1 MPRFPAPVSDDAVSP
16 LRHRPFVLML
26 LAAVGTFGGFALLL
40 PVVPLWTVHQGAGSV
55 VAGASTG
62 VFMASTVLA
71 QFAVPAFVRAFGYR
85 AGLVLGALLIGVP
98 TPLLAV
104 FASAPAILAVSF
116 VRGLGFGLLTVCAS
130 ALIAE
135 LLPAA
140 SVARGSGLYGLAVG
154 VPQLVG
160 LPSGTAIAENWGFV
174 PVFVLATALPLVA
187 LLPTLGVPRS
197 RPKDDSLRG
206 GLRGAL
212 DVAGATWQ
220 PWLPMLAVSTGYGAL
235 ATFLPIVLDPST
247 AAVALLVAPGAAMLT
262 RWLAGHYSDRTAA
275 PGRMLLPALFA
286 GGAGLLGF
294 ALVSESG
301 GSTAGAVVAVVSVAV
316 FGVGFGVVQNDAL
329 VAMFAR
335 IPAAQASV
343 AWNVAFDAGQGLG
356 AVAVGALISATTVGT
371 SFTLLAVA
379 ALAVLPVAWQAGRT
393 PGRSG

>member
-1 MPRFPAPVSDDAVSP
+1 MSDVPASP

-26 LAAVGTFGGFALLL
+26 SAAVGAFAGFALLL
-40 PVVPLWTVHQGAGSV
+40 PVVPLWTVRQGAGSV
-55 VAGASTG
+55 IAGASTG

-104 FASAPAILAVSF
+104 FPSAGAILATSF

-135 LLPAA
+135 LLPSE

-154 VPQLVG
+154 MPQLVG
-160 LPSGTAIAENWGFV
+160 LPAGTAIAENWGFV
-174 PVFVLATALPLVA
+174 PVFVLATVLPLVA
-187 LLPTLGVPRS
+187 ILPIAGLPRS
-197 RPKDDSLRG
+197 RPRDTARG
-206 GLRGAL
+206 GLRGAV
-212 DVAGATWQ
+212 DVAAATWR

-235 ATFLPIVLDPST
+235 ATFLPIVLSPSV
-247 AAVALLVAPGAAMLT
+247 AAAALLVVPGAAMFT
-262 RWLAGHYSDRTAA
+262 RWLAGHYGDRVAA
-275 PGRMLLPALFA
+275 PGRMLLPALA
-286 GGAGLLGF
+286 VGGAGLLGF
-294 ALVSESG
+294 ALVSEADG
-301 GSTAGAVVAVVSVAV
+301 LAAVAVVAVAL

-335 IPAAQASV
+335 APAAQASV

-356 AVAVGALISATTVGT
+356 AVALGALISGTTVATG
-371 SFTLLAVA
+371 FTLLAVA

-393 PGRSG
+393 TPRNG

>member
-1 MPRFPAPVSDDAVSP
+1 MSDVPASP

-26 LAAVGTFGGFALLL
+26 SAAVGAFAGFALLL
-40 PVVPLWTVHQGAGSV
+40 PVVPLWTVRQGAGSV
-55 VAGASTG
+55 IAGASTG

-104 FASAPAILAVSF
+104 FPSAGAILATSF

-135 LLPAA
+135 LLPSE

-160 LPSGTAIAENWGFV
+160 LPAGTAIAENWGFV
-174 PVFVLATALPLVA
+174 PVFVLATVLPLVA
-187 LLPTLGVPRS
+187 ILPIAGLPRS
-197 RPKDDSLRG
+197 RPRDTARG
-206 GLRGAL
+206 GLRGAV
-212 DVAGATWQ
+212 DVAAATWR

-235 ATFLPIVLDPST
+235 ATFLPIVLSPSV
-247 AAVALLVAPGAAMLT
+247 AAAALLVVPGAAMFT
-262 RWLAGHYSDRTAA
+262 RWLAGHYGDRVAA
-275 PGRMLLPALFA
+275 PGRMLLPALA
-286 GGAGLLGF
+286 VGGAGLLGF
-294 ALVSESG
+294 ALVSETDG
-301 GSTAGAVVAVVSVAV
+301 LAAVVAVAL

-335 IPAAQASV
+335 APAAQASV

-356 AVAVGALISATTVGT
+356 AVALGALISGTTVATG
-371 SFTLLAVA
+371 FTLLAVA

-393 PGRSG
+393 TPRNG

>member
-1 MPRFPAPVSDDAVSP
+1 MSIPSTSAVSDVPASP

-26 LAAVGTFGGFALLL
+26 SAAVGAFAGFALLL
-40 PVVPLWTVHQGAGSV
+40 PVVPLWTVRQGAGSV
-55 VAGASTG
+55 IAGASTG

-104 FASAPAILAVSF
+104 FPSAGAILATSF

-135 LLPAA
+135 LLPSE

-154 VPQLVG
+154 MPQLVG
-160 LPSGTAIAENWGFV
+160 LPAGTAIAENWGFV
-174 PVFVLATALPLVA
+174 PVFVLATVLPLVA
-187 LLPTLGVPRS
+187 ILPIAGLPRS
-197 RPKDDSLRG
+197 RPRDTARG
-206 GLRGAL
+206 GLRGAV
-212 DVAGATWQ
+212 DVAAATWR

-235 ATFLPIVLDPST
+235 ATFLPIVLSPSV
-247 AAVALLVAPGAAMLT
+247 AAAALLVVPGAAMFT
-262 RWLAGHYSDRTAA
+262 RWLAGHYGDRVAA
-275 PGRMLLPALFA
+275 PGRMLLPALA
-286 GGAGLLGF
+286 VGGAGLLGF
-294 ALVSESG
+294 ALVSETDG
-301 GSTAGAVVAVVSVAV
+301 LAAVAVVAVAL

-335 IPAAQASV
+335 APAAQASV

-356 AVAVGALISATTVGT
+356 AVALGALISGTTVATG
-371 SFTLLAVA
+371 FTLLAVA

-393 PGRSG
+393 TPRNG

>member
-1 MPRFPAPVSDDAVSP
+1 MSDVPASP

-26 LAAVGTFGGFALLL
+26 SAAVGAFAGFALLL
-40 PVVPLWTVHQGAGSV
+40 PVVPLWTVRQGAGSV
-55 VAGASTG
+55 IAGASTG

-104 FASAPAILAVSF
+104 FPSAGAILATSF

-135 LLPAA
+135 LLPSE

-154 VPQLVG
+154 MPQLVG
-160 LPSGTAIAENWGFV
+160 LPAGTAIAENWGFV
-174 PVFVLATALPLVA
+174 PVFVLATVLPLVA
-187 LLPTLGVPRS
+187 ILPIAGLPRS
-197 RPKDDSLRG
+197 RPRDTARG
-206 GLRGAL
+206 GLRGAV
-212 DVAGATWQ
+212 DVAAATWR

-235 ATFLPIVLDPST
+235 ATFLPIVLSPSV
-247 AAVALLVAPGAAMLT
+247 AAAALLVVPGAAMFT
-262 RWLAGHYSDRTAA
+262 RWLAGHYGDRVAA
-275 PGRMLLPALFA
+275 PGRMLLPALA
-286 GGAGLLGF
+286 VGGAGLLGF
-294 ALVSESG
+294 ALVSETDG
-301 GSTAGAVVAVVSVAV
+301 LAAVAVVAVAL

-335 IPAAQASV
+335 APAAQASV

-356 AVAVGALISATTVGT
+356 AVALGALISGTTVATG
-371 SFTLLAVA
+371 FTLLAVA

-393 PGRSG
+393 TPRNG

>member
-1 MPRFPAPVSDDAVSP
+1 MSDVPASP

-26 LAAVGTFGGFALLL
+26 SAAVGAFAGFALLL
-40 PVVPLWTVHQGAGSV
+40 PVVPLWTVRQGAGSV
-55 VAGASTG
+55 IAGASTG

-104 FASAPAILAVSF
+104 FPSAGAILATSF

-135 LLPAA
+135 LLPSE

-160 LPSGTAIAENWGFV
+160 LPAGTAIAENWGFV
-174 PVFVLATALPLVA
+174 PVFVLATVLPLVA
-187 LLPTLGVPRS
+187 ILPIAGLPRS
-197 RPKDDSLRG
+197 RPRDTARG
-206 GLRGAL
+206 GLRGAV
-212 DVAGATWQ
+212 DVAAATWR

-235 ATFLPIVLDPST
+235 ATFLPIVLSPSV
-247 AAVALLVAPGAAMLT
+247 AAAALLVVPGAAMFT
-262 RWLAGHYSDRTAA
+262 RWLAGHYGDRVAA
-275 PGRMLLPALFA
+275 PGRMLLPALA
-286 GGAGLLGF
+286 VGGAGLLGF
-294 ALVSESG
+294 ALVSETDG
-301 GSTAGAVVAVVSVAV
+301 LAAVAVVAVAL

-335 IPAAQASV
+335 APAAQASV

-356 AVAVGALISATTVGT
+356 AVALGALISGTTVATG
-371 SFTLLAVA
+371 FTLLAVA

-393 PGRSG
+393 TPRNG

>member
-1 MPRFPAPVSDDAVSP
+1 MSDVPASP

-26 LAAVGTFGGFALLL
+26 SAAVGAFAGFALLL
-40 PVVPLWTVHQGAGSV
+40 PVVPLWTVRQGAGSV
-55 VAGASTG
+55 IAGASTG

-104 FASAPAILAVSF
+104 FPSAGAILATSF

-135 LLPAA
+135 LLPSE

-154 VPQLVG
+154 MPQLVG
-160 LPSGTAIAENWGFV
+160 LPAGTAIAENWGFV
-174 PVFVLATALPLVA
+174 PVFVLATVLPLVA
-187 LLPTLGVPRS
+187 ILPIAGLPRS
-197 RPKDDSLRG
+197 RPRDTARG
-206 GLRGAL
+206 GLRGAV
-212 DVAGATWQ
+212 DVAAATWR

-235 ATFLPIVLDPST
+235 ATFLPIVLSPSV
-247 AAVALLVAPGAAMLT
+247 AAAALLVVPGAAMFT
-262 RWLAGHYSDRTAA
+262 RWLAGHYGDRVAA
-275 PGRMLLPALFA
+275 PGRMLLPALA
-286 GGAGLLGF
+286 VGGAGLLGF
-294 ALVSESG
+294 ALVSEADG
-301 GSTAGAVVAVVSVAV
+301 LAAVAVVAVAL

-335 IPAAQASV
+335 APAAQASV

-356 AVAVGALISATTVGT
+356 AVALGALISGTTVATG
-371 SFTLLAVA
+371 FTLLAVA
-379 ALAVLPVAWQAGRT
+379 AL
-393 PGRSG
+393 

>member
-1 MPRFPAPVSDDAVSP
+1 MSDVPASP

-26 LAAVGTFGGFALLL
+26 SAAVGAFAGFALLL
-40 PVVPLWTVHQGAGSV
+40 PVVPLWTVRQGAGSV
-55 VAGASTG
+55 IAGASTG

-104 FASAPAILAVSF
+104 FPSAGAILATSF

-135 LLPAA
+135 LLPSE

-154 VPQLVG
+154 MPQLVG
-160 LPSGTAIAENWGFV
+160 LPAGTAIAENWGFV
-174 PVFVLATALPLVA
+174 PVFVLATVLPLVA
-187 LLPTLGVPRS
+187 ILPIAGLPRS
-197 RPKDDSLRG
+197 RPRDTARG
-206 GLRGAL
+206 GLRGAV
-212 DVAGATWQ
+212 DVAAATWR

-235 ATFLPIVLDPST
+235 ATFLPIVLSPSV
-247 AAVALLVAPGAAMLT
+247 AAAALLVVPGAAMLT
-262 RWLAGHYSDRTAA
+262 RWLAGHYGDRVAA
-275 PGRMLLPALFA
+275 PGRMLLPALA
-286 GGAGLLGF
+286 VGGAGLLGF
-294 ALVSESG
+294 ALVSETDG
-301 GSTAGAVVAVVSVAV
+301 LAAVAVVAVAL

-335 IPAAQASV
+335 APAAQASV

-356 AVAVGALISATTVGT
+356 AVALGALISGTTVATG
-371 SFTLLAVA
+371 FTLLAVA

-393 PGRSG
+393 TPRNG